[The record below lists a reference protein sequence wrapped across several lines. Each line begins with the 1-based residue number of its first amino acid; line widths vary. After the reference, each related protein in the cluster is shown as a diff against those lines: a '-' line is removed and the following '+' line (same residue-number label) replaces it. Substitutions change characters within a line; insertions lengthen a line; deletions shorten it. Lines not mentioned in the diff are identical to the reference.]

1 MRKKIAVG
9 VITIVVII
17 ILLTSVPIPFLPVPL
32 TPIEFLRYWLVYNFD
47 IDIYNIVPTQKP
59 EIDTKGKIAFS
70 LIIVG
75 EEGKIY
81 IGDVENK
88 NIYLL
93 VKDLRIFGESERGD
107 LAWSPDGQEIIFTGP
122 LKLEQAG
129 NNIYVVSM
137 RGEVRRLTK
146 LEGIRADTLSFSPDG
161 KKILFTGTKIE
172 KIGMGGYARI
182 GKPDIYIMNADG
194 TNVKIL
200 VKEGAEPVWSPDGK
214 KIVFTSYCDGLRIA
228 IANADGSNV
237 TIFPVE
243 GHSPCWLPN
252 GKTIV
257 FVKEVRDSKGRL
269 VPQIFRI
276 DISGKNLTQITNFS
290 FEDFASDDSVTIW
303 IVKLSCA
310 PNGKKIAFII
320 DIGKAGFRSIPKGER
335 INNRTIYILNVDDG
349 TYFKFAEGDW
359 VAWAPS

>member
-1 MRKKIAVG
+1 MKGKKIAVG
-9 VITIVVII
+9 VIIIVVII
-17 ILLTSVPIPFLPVPL
+17 VLLTSVPLPFLPVPL
-32 TPIEFLRYWLVYNFD
+32 TPMEFLRYWLVYNFD

-70 LIIVG
+70 FITFA

-93 VKDLRIFGESERGD
+93 AKDLRIFWQWERGD

-122 LKLEQAG
+122 FKLEQAG
-129 NNIYVVSM
+129 NNIYVLTM
-137 RGEVRRLTK
+137 RGEIRRLTK

-161 KKILFTGTKIE
+161 KKILFTGVHIE
-172 KIGMGGYARI
+172 KIDMQGYTQI

-214 KIVFTSYCDGLRIA
+214 KIVFTSYCDGGRIA

-237 TIFPVE
+237 TLLVK
-243 GHSPCWLPN
+243 GHSPCWLPD

-290 FEDFASDDSVTIW
+290 FEDFASGDSPLEIK
-303 IVKLSCA
+303 KLSCA
-310 PNGKKIAFII
+310 PDGKKIAFII
-320 DIGKAGFRSIPKGER
+320 EIRKVGLISFQKGER
-335 INNRTIYILNVDDG
+335 VNNRTIYILNVDDG